1 MSSKAVTASLT
12 DFGKF
17 GEVALVRFEKLFPI
31 YANWYCVV
39 DAYPKSE
46 MIYTWTKG
54 PEKSVEVPEESSSLV
69 QYDLLGHTVS
79 SETIKSITGRN
90 HISKSQFQS
99 N

>member
-1 MSSKAVTASLT
+1 
-12 DFGKF
+12 
-17 GEVALVRFEKLFPI
+17 
-31 YANWYCVV
+31 
-39 DAYPKSE
+39 

-90 HISKSQFQS
+90 LISKNNQLEIKLTCNIAQS
-99 N
+99 FFFSFFLPVSFIPLNVIGYVLRAESVNLN